1 MASKTDSKGNPIVTP
16 EMIKKA
22 GFTNL
27 RDYLNDKKGLTRRD
41 GKAPERTKEY
51 MAKGKAAEP
60 KPMDAAT
67 SARVRRNTVEQA
79 AIRGQDMTSPKP
91 AALTRSV
98 AEARARQGQDMSQG
112 ARNMEGYKPR
122 RSGSP
127 LAPRTV
133 EPTKTKAKEPDWA
146 SRHSKK
152 GNK

>member
-1 MASKTDSKGNPIVTP
+1 MASKTDSKGNPVVTP

-27 RDYLNDKKGLTRRD
+27 QDYLNDKKGLARRD
-41 GKAPERTKEY
+41 GKPVMRVVSDADVARAR
-51 MAKGKAAEP
+51 AKTAEAKKP

-67 SARVRRNTVEQA
+67 SARVDRNKLEQRA
-79 AIRGQDMTSPKP
+79 A
-91 AALTRSV
+91 
-98 AEARARQGQDMSQG
+98 QGKDMSQG

-127 LAPRTV
+127 LAPRLV
-133 EPTKTKAKEPDWA
+133 EPTKPKAKEPDWA
-146 SRHSKK
+146 SRFSKK

>member
-27 RDYLNDKKGLTRRD
+27 QDYLNDKKGLARRD
-41 GKAPERTKEY
+41 GKPVMRVVSDADIARAREKTAE
-51 MAKGKAAEP
+51 AKKP
-60 KPMDAAT
+60 KPVD
-67 SARVRRNTVEQA
+67 
-79 AIRGQDMTSPKP
+79 

-98 AEARARQGQDMSQG
+98 AEMRARQGKDMSQG

-133 EPTKTKAKEPDWA
+133 EPTKPQAKQPEWA
-146 SRHSKK
+146 SRHLKK

>member
-1 MASKTDSKGNPIVTP
+1 MASKTDSKGNPVVTP

-41 GKAPERTKEY
+41 GKPVMRAVSDADVAR
-51 MAKGKAAEP
+51 ARAGAAEAKKP
-60 KPMDAAT
+60 KSMDAAT
-67 SARVRRNTVEQA
+67 AARVDRNKLEQRA
-79 AIRGQDMTSPKP
+79 ARGEN
-91 AALTRSV
+91 L
-98 AEARARQGQDMSQG
+98 SQG

-127 LAPRTV
+127 LAPRLV
-133 EPTKTKAKEPDWA
+133 EPTKSDWA

>member
-27 RDYLNDKKGLTRRD
+27 QDYLNDKKGLKRRD
-41 GKAPERTKEY
+41 GKPVMRVVSDADIARAREKTAE
-51 MAKGKAAEP
+51 AKKP
-60 KPMDAAT
+60 KPVD
-67 SARVRRNTVEQA
+67 
-79 AIRGQDMTSPKP
+79 

-98 AEARARQGQDMSQG
+98 AKGGDMSQG

-133 EPTKTKAKEPDWA
+133 EPTKPQAKQPEWA
-146 SRHSKK
+146 SRHLKK

>member
-1 MASKTDSKGNPIVTP
+1 MASKTGSKSNPIVTP

-41 GKAPERTKEY
+41 GKPVMRAVSDADIARAR
-51 MAKGKAAEP
+51 AKTAEAKKP
-60 KPMDAAT
+60 KPVDAA
-67 SARVRRNTVEQA
+67 R
-79 AIRGQDMTSPKP
+79 
-91 AALTRSV
+91 TRSV
-98 AEARARQGQDMSQG
+98 AGAGARQGGDMSQG

-133 EPTKTKAKEPDWA
+133 TPNNPQAKAPEWA
-146 SRHSKK
+146 SRHLKK

>member
-41 GKAPERTKEY
+41 GKPVMRVVSDADIARAR
-51 MAKGKAAEP
+51 AKTAEAKKL
-60 KPMDAAT
+60 KPVDAA
-67 SARVRRNTVEQA
+67 R
-79 AIRGQDMTSPKP
+79 
-91 AALTRSV
+91 TRSV
-98 AEARARQGQDMSQG
+98 ARVDRNKLEQRAAQGKDMSQG

-133 EPTKTKAKEPDWA
+133 TPTEKKEPDWA
-146 SRHSKK
+146 SRHLKK

>member
-1 MASKTDSKGNPIVTP
+1 MASKTDSKGNPVVTP

-27 RDYLNDKKGLTRRD
+27 QDYLNDKKGLARRD
-41 GKAPERTKEY
+41 GKPVMRAVSDADVARAR
-51 MAKGKAAEP
+51 AKTAEAK
-60 KPMDAAT
+60 KPTPMNAAT
-67 SARVRRNTVEQA
+67 SARVDRNTLEQRA
-79 AIRGQDMTSPKP
+79 A
-91 AALTRSV
+91 
-98 AEARARQGQDMSQG
+98 QGKDMSQG

-133 EPTKTKAKEPDWA
+133 EPTKPKAKQPEWA
-146 SRHSKK
+146 SRHLKK